1 MFKNVLLAV
10 DLAHKEEQE
19 AALEAAQKYAEE
31 GSNIYVISVIPPLE
45 GGGFVQSFLPAN
57 YDKELIHKGQEA
69 LHEFTKTHLAGV
81 KNIKHLVV
89 HGKVYEKIT
98 DVADQLDIDLIITM
112 ASIKKDRSSSA
123 FGPNVARIVRNS
135 DCSVLVLR

>member
-1 MFKNVLLAV
+1 MFDKVLLAV
-10 DLAHKEEQE
+10 DLAHQD
-19 AALEAAQKYAEE
+19 AQKPALAAAKKYALD
-31 GSNIYVISVIPPLE
+31 GSQLYVISVIPPLE

-57 YDKELIHKGQEA
+57 YDAELIRKGKEA
-69 LHEFTKTHLAGV
+69 LREYTKTHLSDV
-81 KNIKHLVV
+81 EQIKHVVV

-98 DVADQLDIDLIITM
+98 DAAEQLNVDLIITM
-112 ASIKKDRSSSA
+112 ASIKKDRQSSG

>member
-19 AALEAAQKYAEE
+19 AAMVAAKDYVEAGCNLY
-31 GSNIYVISVIPPLE
+31 IVSVIPPLE
-45 GGGFVQSFLPAN
+45 GGGFVQSFLPAD
-57 YDKELIHKGQEA
+57 YDKSLIEKGVEA
-69 LHEFTKTHLAGV
+69 LHEYTASYFPQSDK
-81 KNIKHLVV
+81 IKHIVV

-98 DVADQLDIDLIITM
+98 DIADQLDINLIITM
-112 ASIKKDRSSSA
+112 ASIKKDRQSSG